1 MNKYP
6 HCLHI
11 VLCVAGKHSV
21 VIMVQSCFKERNALV
36 LSFNPA
42 VYEEE
47 YVVGISHCETWLFF
61 FWLLYS
67 TLGATNSLYNTI
79 TKESH
84 ETGLCVF
91 YHTVILDYTKK
102 VD

>member
-21 VIMVQSCFKERNALV
+21 VIMVQSCFRERNALI

-61 FWLLYS
+61 GRGGGLLYS
-67 TLGATNSLYNTI
+67 TLCATNS
-79 TKESH
+79 
-84 ETGLCVF
+84 
-91 YHTVILDYTKK
+91 
-102 VD
+102 